1 MHELAKN
8 EISFIDNLS
17 DDGIFIYRDLQ
28 KKFAKDLK
36 DSILITKGEE
46 YHTDYTPRFVGE
58 ICYYTFDQYGR
69 DTNDTVNIYKGK
81 ANPADFQD
89 MKKNYDIHAFSEA
102 LTIEKASDSTV
113 LYMPQEDFIKE
124 IPPSQEDTYVVLWQ
138 SFINRDGKQESG
150 EFFNTS
156 STKISEYRD
165 EEGRYYKKI
174 VPAETSI
181 TLCYAEV
188 STRKTE

>member
-1 MHELAKN
+1 M
-8 EISFIDNLS
+8 
-17 DDGIFIYRDLQ
+17 
-28 KKFAKDLK
+28 
-36 DSILITKGEE
+36 
-46 YHTDYTPRFVGE
+46 
-58 ICYYTFDQYGR
+58 
-69 DTNDTVNIYKGK
+69 NIYKGK

-150 EFFNTS
+150 VIFQYLFH
-156 STKISEYRD
+156 
-165 EEGRYYKKI
+165 
-174 VPAETSI
+174 
-181 TLCYAEV
+181 
-188 STRKTE
+188 